1 MSQYIVFALLLSCIS
16 IYATTAAI
24 FDAKFT
30 KPYVLKKTWVE
41 NFVKFQYIF
50 EGRNATAKIV
60 PVGCVPSNQD
70 DGEVLKVGGT
80 FADKDF
86 EFACQQSEDGVLSY
100 EAVACVDAHGK
111 RMQLGEMR
119 KLANGTVILHCNLY
133 GGALKK
139 VVERAA
145 GCYYNETIYGED
157 EKWIEP
163 LIDDKSMRR
172 YKKVKPI
179 KAKLSGNTSELT
191 GRLMEC
197 FRPHYSYYES
207 HLIGCAVGNIGIRF
221 EETMELGNG
230 KILRCVQDEEGVIK
244 LVNVELDELSCKLD
258 NQTYAHLAKWKDE
271 GRAAEMQCSYG
282 HLKKTGC
289 IMSGKSYGIGQEVQ
303 LTNGCIFL
311 CHPQSNVY
319 ICDQHIG
326 NWTVEETKNQTSSWI
341 SSALIK

>member
-1 MSQYIVFALLLSCIS
+1 MIQHILIALILPCIF
-16 IYATTAAI
+16 IHAATAAI
-24 FDAKFT
+24 FVKSFA

-50 EGRNATAKIV
+50 EGKNATAKI
-60 PVGCVPSNQD
+60 D

-100 EAVACVDAHGK
+100 EAVACVDAHGQ

-163 LIDDKSMRR
+163 LINENPTRR

-207 HLIGCAVGNIGIRF
+207 HLIGKC
-221 EETMELGNG
+221 
-230 KILRCVQDEEGVIK
+230 
-244 LVNVELDELSCKLD
+244 LVNFLE
-258 NQTYAHLAKWKDE
+258 T
-271 GRAAEMQCSYG
+271 RALHSV
-282 HLKKTGC
+282 T
-289 IMSGKSYGIGQEVQ
+289 
-303 LTNGCIFL
+303 
-311 CHPQSNVY
+311 
-319 ICDQHIG
+319 
-326 NWTVEETKNQTSSWI
+326 
-341 SSALIK
+341 